1 MTSTVLVVARGYP
14 SFDIPGRG
22 SFVADHVLALRGAG
36 IETVVASFETLALRG
51 PEATRAE
58 RVTHAETA
66 WARAVADPIALTA
79 TPRFGAPGVPVARLP
94 VVRTWGAMDGSEVPE
109 MAARHAAPLL
119 AFGRALATRF
129 AAEGRSIGVIHAH
142 NGLPDG
148 LAAMTLAAELGV
160 PLVITEHDST
170 LPRRL
175 GNPAA
180 AGRYRELLGT
190 ARVVAVS
197 QALADRAAD
206 ALVVPGSRTA
216 ALHGVI
222 PNPVPLER
230 FPLAVDGVRDD
241 DELLW
246 VGARTPHKGIETL
259 LRAVALVRERG
270 YAVHLRAIGPA
281 SEEDEARW
289 SGLATDLGIGGS
301 VTLEPAAQREAV
313 AAAMRRAGLF
323 VHPSPFETFGVVAA
337 EALASGLPVAATPSG
352 GVEAI
357 VGSDGACGEIAAD
370 VGPDALADAIIRL
383 RDRLS
388 RIDRAALRA
397 TIAERFAPDVVAART
412 LELYAD
418 AAGTFRRD
426 PVTARPD
433 PKPAGRQPD
442 DGSHPIRAALLIA
455 GHATARSRM
464 VALPTG
470 GLPVRPVTAP
480 VVEPPSAVRRLAGR
494 LTGRRPTVDR
504 RALLLDDV
512 RTAWAAL
519 DTEAAAGRVV
529 IVPADVDDLETAV
542 AAVGP
547 VATDHLAPG
556 SLRWLADRQD
566 DSVEAVRG

>member
-14 SFDIPGRG
+14 SFDLPGRG
-22 SFVADHVLALRGAG
+22 SFVADHVLALRDADV
-36 IETVVASFETLALRG
+36 ETVVASFETLALRG
-51 PEATRAE
+51 PEATRAA
-58 RVTHAETA
+58 RVTEAETA
-66 WARAVADPIALTA
+66 WARAVAEPFALTP
-79 TPRFGAPGVPVARLP
+79 TPRFGAPDVPVARLP

-109 MAARHAAPLL
+109 MVARHAVPLF

-129 AAEGRSIGVIHAH
+129 ADEGRPIGLIHAH

-148 LAAMTLAAELGV
+148 LAAMTLAAELRI
-160 PLVITEHDST
+160 PLVVTEHDST

-180 AGRYRELLGT
+180 ASRYRELLGT

-206 ALVVPGSRTA
+206 ALTIPGGPKA

-222 PNPVPLER
+222 PNPVPLDR
-230 FPLAVDGVRDD
+230 FPIAVDGARDD

-259 LRAVALVRERG
+259 LRAVAVVRERG

-289 SGLATDLGIGGS
+289 SELATELGISGS
-301 VTLEPAAQREAV
+301 VSLEPAAQRAAV
-313 AAAMRRAGLF
+313 AAAMRRAGIF

-357 VGSDGACGEIAAD
+357 LGSDGASGEIAAD
-370 VGPDALADAIIRL
+370 LGPDALADAIIRL

-388 RIDRAALRA
+388 TIDRAALRT
-397 TIAERFAPDVVAART
+397 TIAQRFAPDVVAART
-412 LELYAD
+412 VQLYAE
-418 AAGTFRRD
+418 AVRTAPRD
-426 PVTARPD
+426 PAAPRPD
-433 PKPAGRQPD
+433 PKPTIPQPAGSP
-442 DGSHPIRAALLIA
+442 PIRAALLIA
-455 GHATARSRM
+455 GHTSARSR
-464 VALPTG
+464 VAALPTG
-470 GLPVRPVTAP
+470 GLLVRTVTRP

-494 LTGRRPTVDR
+494 LTGRRPTIDR

-512 RTAWAAL
+512 RAAWQEVT
-519 DTEAAAGRVV
+519 TEASGGRVV
-529 IVPADVDDLETAV
+529 FVPADVDDLETAV
-542 AAVGP
+542 AAIGP

-566 DSVEAVRG
+566 DSAEAVRG

>member
-22 SFVADHVLALRGAG
+22 SFVADHVLALRGTG
-36 IETVVASFETLALRG
+36 VETVVASFETLALRG

-58 RVTHAETA
+58 RVTQAETA

-119 AFGRALATRF
+119 AFGRALAARF
-129 AAEGRSIGVIHAH
+129 ADDGRSIGLIHAH

-160 PLVITEHDST
+160 PLVVTEHDST

-206 ALVVPGSRTA
+206 ALAVPGGWKA

-230 FPLAVDGVRDD
+230 FPLAVDGVRDE

-246 VGARTPHKGIETL
+246 VGARTPHKGMETL
-259 LRAVALVRERG
+259 LRAIALVRERG
-270 YAVHLRAIGPA
+270 YAVHLRAIGPT

-289 SGLATDLGIGGS
+289 FGLATELGIGGTVS
-301 VTLEPAAQREAV
+301 LEPAAQREAV

-357 VGSDGACGEIAAD
+357 VGSDGTSGEIAAD

-388 RIDRAALRA
+388 TIDRAALRA

-418 AAGTFRRD
+418 AARTFSRD
-426 PVTARPD
+426 PLAARSDTIPT
-433 PKPAGRQPD
+433 GRQPA
-442 DGSHPIRAALLIA
+442 GSRPIRAALVIA
-455 GHATARSRM
+455 GHASARGRT
-464 VALPTG
+464 VALPTDG
-470 GLPVRPVTAP
+470 PPVRTVTTP

-504 RALLLDDV
+504 RGLLLDDV
-512 RTAWAAL
+512 RTAWAEL
-519 DTEAAAGRVV
+519 KTEASAGLVV

-542 AAVGP
+542 AAIGQD
-547 VATDHLAPG
+547 ARDHFAPG

-566 DSVEAVRG
+566 GSVEAVRG